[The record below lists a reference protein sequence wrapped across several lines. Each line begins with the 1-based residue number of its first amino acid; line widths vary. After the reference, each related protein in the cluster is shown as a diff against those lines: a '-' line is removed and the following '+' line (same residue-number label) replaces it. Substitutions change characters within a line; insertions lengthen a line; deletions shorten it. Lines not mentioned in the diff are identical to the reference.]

1 MVSIRSDTGL
11 EQCAPLKYEFIVT
24 GIVDRVMKEDR
35 ESFYVLKLVSP
46 EGYEN
51 ASRVATKRF
60 DGDPKAVLNQVWN
73 EYCDA
78 GSGLDFFGLEFKRK
92 EFVFQ
97 QISGMDSVV

>member
-1 MVSIRSDTGL
+1 M

-60 DGDPKAVLNQVWN
+60 DGAPKQ
-73 EYCDA
+73 C
-78 GSGLDFFGLEFKRK
+78 
-92 EFVFQ
+92 
-97 QISGMDSVV
+97 